1 MPNNFKL
8 HTTPEITI
16 EHLLKLEGGIQVMV
30 PLNEVTLNSELINGI
45 KWHEV
50 VDSIFSP
57 TITAGD
63 LQFKTITIKA
73 SIQPDGKAI
82 LQLNNG
88 KELFIDS
95 SLKGQTTEFS
105 DDIFMTRISGYS
117 TINEN
122 LQFCFTLTKEVMRKE
137 TIAFLEEEFP
147 NRSWEDVYGECI
159 TNEALK
165 KPEKPA
171 IQALKNN
178 WDNGGGH
185 HDVEF
190 SNYFTLLNQQKD
202 KLKKRYGWS
211 SNMLQTIDNAVKNIT
226 TSRNSSSH
234 QNLNEKELQRTG
246 KTIGYMQTLIRGFIE
261 SMGVEEVERR
271 CQQLEEKKQIIESLK
286 KQIQLS

>member
-159 TNEALK
+159 TLEAQA
-165 KPEKPA
+165 KPDNTS
-171 IQALKNN
+171 IQALKSN
-178 WDNGGGH
+178 WDSWGH
-185 HDVEF
+185 HDIEF
-190 SNYFTLLNQQKD
+190 SNYFILLNQQKERV
-202 KLKKRYGWS
+202 KKRYGWS
-211 SNMLQTIDNAVKNIT
+211 TNTLRSIDTAVKKIT
-226 TSRNSSSH
+226 NARNASSH
-234 QNLNEKELQRTG
+234 QNLNEEELQITE
-246 KTIGYMQTLIRGFIE
+246 KTIGNMQTLIRGFMK
-261 SMGVEEVERR
+261 SMGAEEVERR

-286 KQIQLS
+286 KQIQL

>member
-73 SIQPDGKAI
+73 SIQPDGKAK

-117 TINEN
+117 TINEY

-147 NRSWEDVYGECI
+147 NRNWEDVYGECI
-159 TNEALK
+159 TLEAQA
-165 KPEKPA
+165 KPDNTS
-171 IQALKNN
+171 IQALKSN
-178 WDNGGGH
+178 WDTWGH
-185 HDVEF
+185 HDIEF
-190 SNYFTLLNQQKD
+190 SNYFILLNQQKE
-202 KLKKRYGWS
+202 KVKKRYGWS
-211 SNMLQTIDNAVKNIT
+211 TNTLRSIDTAVKKIT
-226 TSRNSSSH
+226 NARNSSSH
-234 QNLNEKELQRTG
+234 QNLNEEELQRTE
-246 KTIGYMQTLIRGFIE
+246 KTIGNMQTLIRGFIE